1 MNYYWWQE
9 KQMMQQGIKNQ
20 GCQASVVPRHIPVS
34 GVSGLEYTQ
43 LATSLL

>member
-1 MNYYWWQE
+1 MNYHWWQE

-20 GCQASVVPRHIPVS
+20 GCQASAVPRHILVS
-34 GVSGLEYTQ
+34 SVSDLEYAQ